1 MKSVYLILILLV
13 AGACSDHLNIRRDY
27 AFSIELLPIP
37 KKIKQ
42 NETVP
47 LEFTILREDI
57 YKNNSFSFRYFQSD
71 GKGLLMND
79 KGEHYA
85 VNRFY
90 KLESDIFKMLYRSDC
105 DETQKLDFV
114 FRDSFGNQTDYSVSF
129 QNDNKE

>member
-1 MKSVYLILILLV
+1 MKYTLLLLLMIM
-13 AGACSDHLNIRRDY
+13 GLGCSDNLNIKQDY

-114 FRDSFGNQTDYSVSF
+114 FRDSFGNQTEYSVSF
-129 QNDNKE
+129 QNNNKE